1 LLSTSS
7 TTAAVPVPTGSTDK
21 TASGSPLIVSA
32 PSFFIFN
39 FYRFGGSSVTSLF
52 SKPLVSQILLDQL
65 LVAVVVVEY
74 LLFLP
79 SLRQFDTDFSI

>member
-32 PSFFIFN
+32 PSFLSLISTVL
-39 FYRFGGSSVTSLF
+39 GGSSV
-52 SKPLVSQILLDQL
+52 PLL
-65 LVAVVVVEY
+65 
-74 LLFLP
+74 
-79 SLRQFDTDFSI
+79 